1 MLFLEFSCDFSD
13 VVVSPI
19 IAIYGEIT
27 TTKTCVV
34 SPHGDWVHVTVSV
47 ENRNTSYVIG
57 KYYSNRTFEE
67 PAFLE
72 RFNASISSTDSEIV
86 VYLSLDLLAP
96 TTDMCSWDGTFT
108 FSCSITMNDTISTRV
123 YNGSQVFITGKYT
136 TNCLCL
142 M

>member
-1 MLFLEFSCDFSD
+1 M
-13 VVVSPI
+13 VSPI
-19 IAIYGEIT
+19 IAIYGETT
-27 TTKTCVV
+27 TTKTCVI
-34 SPHGDWVHVTVSV
+34 SPRGNWVHVTVTV
-47 ENRNTSYVIG
+47 ENQGTPYVIR
-57 KYYSNRTFEE
+57 KYHSNRTFEE
-67 PAFLE
+67 PTSLE

-86 VYLSLDLLAP
+86 VYLSLDLQAP

-123 YNGSQVFITGKYT
+123 YNGSQFFITGKYT